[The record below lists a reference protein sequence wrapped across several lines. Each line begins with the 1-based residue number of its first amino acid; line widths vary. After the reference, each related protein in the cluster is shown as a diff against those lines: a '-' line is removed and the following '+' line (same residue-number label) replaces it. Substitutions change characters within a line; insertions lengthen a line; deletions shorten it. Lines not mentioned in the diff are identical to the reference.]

1 MNDRSTR
8 APLTAAVA
16 GAVAGA
22 TVALL
27 ISRSSGPASRA
38 AILEP
43 IEVLSERSAAMSDRL
58 DDLID
63 AHGELV
69 ARVDRLDL
77 RSPDSLASPDRSP
90 LTEPTDRAPVGDF
103 ATRAELDELRKEL
116 ARLQG
121 LESGVG
127 VPEQGFEDQ
136 VKSALKQVRQEERV
150 DGVRRYQDARRERL
164 DKDMLGLRDALS
176 LDSRQEEDL
185 RAALLAQYDRE
196 DALTRLWEEGVE
208 AEVLGE
214 QKAEALSAF
223 QADLE
228 SALTEEQVQSFWS
241 TVAKG
246 SGGGGQGK

>member
-8 APLTAAVA
+8 AALTAAVA

-27 ISRSSGPASRA
+27 IPRGSGPASPA
-38 AILEP
+38 EILEP
-43 IEVLSERSAAMSDRL
+43 VEALSEQVAVMSERL
-58 DDLID
+58 DDLVD

-90 LTEPTDRAPVGDF
+90 LTEPVDRAPVGDF

-121 LESGVG
+121 LAGGVG
-127 VPEQGFEDQ
+127 KATQGFEDQ
-136 VKSALKQVRQEERV
+136 VKSALEQVRQEERV
-150 DGVRRYQDARRERL
+150 DGVRKYQDARRERL
-164 DKDMLGLRDALS
+164 DKDILGLRDALT

-196 DALTRLWEEGVE
+196 DALTQLWEDGVE
-208 AEVLGE
+208 PELLGQ
-214 QKAEALSAF
+214 QKEDDLAAF

-228 SALTEEQVQSFWS
+228 SALTTEQVEGFWAI
-241 TVAKG
+241 VFADE
-246 SGGGGQGK
+246 GK